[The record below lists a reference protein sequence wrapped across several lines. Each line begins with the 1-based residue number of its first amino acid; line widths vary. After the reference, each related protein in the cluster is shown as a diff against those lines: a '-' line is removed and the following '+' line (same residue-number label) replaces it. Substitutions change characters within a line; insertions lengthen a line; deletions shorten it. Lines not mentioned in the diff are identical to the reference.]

1 MQGKTAYIRPKV
13 VGPFSEPCASGSYV
27 HQAASWCDAKREVS
41 SLGISNEKYERE
53 VHLPSFEQ
61 LGADRMM
68 LSAAHYG
75 K

>member
-1 MQGKTAYIRPKV
+1 
-13 VGPFSEPCASGSYV
+13 V